1 VCQWRG
7 WKSMGI
13 AERDPNVS
21 EALVVPD
28 PPNLKGTAFA
38 RTESRVELDVKEL
51 DRFHN
56 NPAKDD
62 A

>member
-1 VCQWRG
+1 MAIV
-7 WKSMGI
+7 
-13 AERDPNVS
+13 ERDLS
-21 EALVVPD
+21 TAEVVAAPD

-38 RTESRVELDVKEL
+38 RRESRMVLDVKEL

>member
-1 VCQWRG
+1 
-7 WKSMGI
+7 MGI
-13 AERDPNVS
+13 EERTPGTS
-21 EALVVPD
+21 KAVVAPD
-28 PPNLKGTAFA
+28 PPNLKGTALA